1 MRRRTVTA
9 ANSLSE
15 VPRPSDIEM
24 QISQLIEA
32 RPKLRAAIQEQE
44 HKIEE
49 AELELA
55 RTFARDTQTVAKLD
69 VESAYQKNKALEES
83 EERSKQRIEALES
96 ILEKINKH
104 LEQLKADFPEAVRV
118 ALTQRVVTLEK
129 ALLEKG
135 VPGKG
140 IVEEIKKLK
149 AEISKLPKA
158 TAKKASS
165 Y

>member
-1 MRRRTVTA
+1 MTA
-9 ANSLSE
+9 AISLAE
-15 VPRPSDIEM
+15 VPKPSGIET
-24 QISQLIEA
+24 QVLQAVDA
-32 RPKLRAAIQEQE
+32 RPKLQAAIQEQK

-55 RTFARDTQTVAKLD
+55 RTFARDTQTAAKLD

-83 EERSKQRIEALES
+83 EERSKQRIEALGS
-96 ILEKINKH
+96 ILEKVNKH
-104 LEQLKADFPEAVRV
+104 LEQLKADFPEAVRA
-118 ALTQRVVTLEK
+118 ALTQRVETLEK

-135 VPGKG
+135 VAGKG

-158 TAKKASS
+158 TAKKAGS